1 MIKTIVLD
9 DEWYNLEEVCELVE
23 KTGFM
28 QVSGKYM
35 NPIQALEDAASL
47 SPQVAF
53 IDIEMPE
60 MDGLSFAEKLL
71 EIQPEV
77 MVVFVTGWNHYAV
90 KAFELNALD
99 YVMKPIKE
107 ERFLKLAE
115 KIHTEII
122 RKEQLSYAELILSL
136 YGKPQISPVIKRLPD
151 ISLNERETQ
160 VLTLL
165 SEGLTQREIAE
176 RLYLSVSSVKKYLS
190 SIYSKLSV
198 NNKLSAVQK
207 ARESN
212 IL

>member
-77 MVVFVTGWNHYAV
+77 MIVFVTGWNHYAV

-99 YVMKPIKE
+99 YLMKPIKE
-107 ERFLKLAE
+107 ERFFKLAE

-122 RKEQLSYAELILSL
+122 RKEQLSYAELILSI

-151 ISLNERETQ
+151 ISLNEREKQ

-165 SEGLTQREIAE
+165 SEGFTQREIAE

-190 SIYSKLSV
+190 SVYSKLSV

>member
-1 MIKTIVLD
+1 MIKSIVLD

-28 QVSGKYM
+28 QVAGKYM
-35 NPIQALEDAASL
+35 NPLQALVESATL

-60 MDGLSFAEKLL
+60 LDGLTFAEKLL

-77 MVVFVTGWNHYAV
+77 MIVFITSWNQYAV
-90 KAFELNALD
+90 QAFELNALD

-115 KIHTEII
+115 KIQAEIN
-122 RKEQLSYAELILSL
+122 RKEQLSYAEKILSL
-136 YGKPQISPVIKRLPD
+136 YGNQGTSPIVKLLPD
-151 ISLNERETQ
+151 IPLTERETQ
-160 VLTLL
+160 VLALL
-165 SEGLTQREIAE
+165 AEGLSQREIAE
-176 RLYLSVSSVKKYLS
+176 SLYLSVSSIKKHLGN
-190 SIYSKLSV
+190 IYSKLSV

-207 ARESN
+207 AREAN